1 LNEPELIAPAKGRK
15 KQDMDWIRFS
25 PNSEDWVTWNFFQIP
40 LRKHPRDWWAE
51 ISGTARKKNPNLD
64 PVLQDLASPHISFG
78 QSVPV
83 PGEYERSSRE
93 RMKLSSSSAL
103 SLRAEKTDPAEGESE
118 ITLFSITAVS

>member
-1 LNEPELIAPAKGRK
+1 
-15 KQDMDWIRFS
+15 MDWIRFS

-51 ISGTARKKNPNLD
+51 ISGTARKRNPNLD